1 MIFLLLAV
9 TVLTNTLQV
18 ATAVCDGKIG
28 MTFAVTGVATQI
40 HGGTLSLNDDSG
52 SVYLL
57 FNTNNIK
64 SAALTGGNLTLTH
77 GIITKDYKGSCVAK
91 LTNLVV
97 VARTNPTDPIRISPS
112 ELLLNKHPGRRII
125 ITGIICECFEDEIDE
140 KYLYMTIKCGTGKVF
155 VTLDNTPAN
164 KLLTHK
170 LQDCLVEIIGDC
182 KPFCTPGSRQIIGP
196 LLACDPSNISVI
208 TPPPNDPY
216 DVPPLVRTVGM
227 TPTSLAAM
235 EKRRLQGTVWAVRHN
250 KDTLLKDDSG
260 DPHLIRFR
268 GPPPETGM
276 RIETVGY
283 PETDLYHLNLGDAIW
298 KEIAGP
304 AMPQETPQGI
314 RLDSIIKPQNGK
326 FIITPNYH
334 GKAIRLC
341 GTIVDLPSPL
351 LGNGQFTLKSD
362 GVTIRVDVSTCDD
375 LISHLA
381 IGYGVAV
388 SGICLIET
396 ETWRPYSNF
405 PHTTGITLVIRDK
418 RDICIT
424 DRPPWLTPAKLLI
437 AVASLL
443 CIVIV
448 LLVWNRWL
456 NRLVNRRSQ
465 ALVKEQLAL
474 AKAELKIGE
483 RTRLAIELHDSLSQN
498 LAAVACQ
505 VSATK
510 SAVTINAEETMSN
523 LNTVERML
531 LSCRSELRRCL
542 WDLRND
548 ALDEQNMTEVIR
560 KVLAPVIGKASLQIR
575 FNVSRSRLD
584 DSTLHTVICIIRELA
599 SNAVTHGQAT
609 RLTVAGDLD
618 GETLA
623 FSVNENG
630 KGFNPGTCD
639 GPAEGHFGLA
649 GIRERIERLRGTFT
663 LKSHPGKGS
672 YTKITFRL
680 PSNDVEG

>member
-1 MIFLLLAV
+1 MIFLLFAV

-28 MTFAVTGVATQI
+28 ATFAVTGVATQI
-40 HGGTLSLNDDSG
+40 HSGTLSLNDDTG

-57 FNTNNIK
+57 CNTNNVK
-64 SAALTGGNLTLTH
+64 HTTLTDGNSVLTH
-77 GIITKDYKGSCVAK
+77 GVITRDYKGNCVAK
-91 LTNLVV
+91 LTNHVV

-112 ELLLNKHPGRRII
+112 ELLLNKHPGRRIV
-125 ITGIICECFEDEIDE
+125 ITGIVCECFEDEIDD
-140 KYLYMTIKCGTGKVF
+140 KYLYMTLKCGTGKAYI
-155 VTLDNTPAN
+155 TLDNTPAN

-170 LQDCLVEIIGDC
+170 LQDCLVDIVGDC
-182 KPFCTPGSRQIIGP
+182 KPYCAPGFRQIIGS
-196 LLACDPSNISVI
+196 LIACNPSDISII
-208 TPPPNDPY
+208 TPPPSNPY

-227 TPTSLAAM
+227 TPASLAAM
-235 EKRRLQGTVWAVRHN
+235 EKRRLQGTVLAVRHN
-250 KDTLLKDDSG
+250 RDILLKDDSG

-268 GPPPETGM
+268 GPPPNIGM

-304 AMPQETPQGI
+304 ATPQETPQDI
-314 RLDSIIKPQNGK
+314 RLSSIIKPQNGK
-326 FIITPNYH
+326 FIIAPNHH
-334 GKAIRLC
+334 GKAIRLS
-341 GTIVDLPSPL
+341 GTIVDPPSPF

-362 GVTIRVDVSTCDD
+362 GITIRIDVGMRDD
-375 LISHLA
+375 LLSHLA
-381 IGYGVAV
+381 AGYGVVV

-405 PHTTGITLVIRDK
+405 PHTTGITLVIRDES
-418 RDICIT
+418 DIHIT
-424 DRPPWLTPAKLLI
+424 NRPPWLTPTKLLI

-448 LLVWNRWL
+448 LLIWNRWL

-474 AKAELKIGE
+474 AEAELKIGE

-505 VSATK
+505 VTATK
-510 SAVTINAEETMSN
+510 SAVKVNADETMEN
-523 LNTVERML
+523 LNTTERML

-548 ALDEQNMTEVIR
+548 TLDEQNMTEVIR
-560 KVLAPVIGKASLQIR
+560 KVLAPVLGQAELQIR
-575 FNVSRSRLD
+575 FNVSRARLD
-584 DSTLHTVICIIRELA
+584 DSTLHSVICIIRELA

-630 KGFNPGTCD
+630 KGFDPRTCD

-680 PSNDVEG
+680 PSNDVKD